1 MGKGDRKTKKGK
13 IQKGTYG
20 VRRPKKK
27 STPIAATEAKKK
39 TKKAAAPKAKK
50 PAAKKPAAKKA
61 TKEKAEEAAE

>member
-27 STPIAATEAKKK
+27 SMPIAATETKK
-39 TKKAAAPKAKK
+39 KKAAAPKTKK

-61 TKEKAEEAAE
+61 AKEKAEEAAE